1 MDNNAI
7 IYLNYQILAKW
18 EGDLMRKKLIVSS
31 MLAGV
36 LAVGIGFGGH
46 TYASETTQV
55 LLTAEQSEQIEIA
68 SDLIIAMHEGEKPI
82 STSVDENTGV
92 TVEIYEV
99 NESPFQTFASGWQT
113 IGSDS
118 FVLYND
124 NKFRTNGTIAKSGG
138 GDFGIR
144 VSAHTSS
151 SITGSAPLMTF
162 QLMEDDPS
170 GDQFVGQASF
180 SNKSGSSYDVVFRS
194 IGSYVDG
201 TDGKAEFYVK
211 HAENYKLNSGSLRVT
226 YID

>member
-1 MDNNAI
+1 MSKRLLASS
-7 IYLNYQILAKW
+7 ILV
-18 EGDLMRKKLIVSS
+18 G
-31 MLAGV
+31 MLAT
-36 LAVGIGFGGH
+36 GISFGEH
-46 TYASETTQV
+46 TYASEN
-55 LLTAEQSEQIEIA
+55 TALVNDTHQEMASEQIVK
-68 SDLIIAMHEGEKPI
+68 MHEGETPI
-82 STSVDENTGV
+82 SVSVDEKTGI
-92 TVEIYEV
+92 TIEIYEV
-99 NESPFQTFASGWQT
+99 KEAPFQTFTSGWQT

-124 NKFRTNGTIAKSGG
+124 YKFRTNGTIAKSGG

-151 SITGSAPLMTF
+151 SITGSSPLMTF

-170 GDQFVGQASF
+170 GDQFVGEASF

-211 HAENYKLNSGSLRVT
+211 HAENYKLSSGSLRVT